1 MNMVKS
7 RGSVRIVTKSGK
19 SSIGSIFKWDDNEGV
34 GGFNHRVL
42 FGFTKS
48 SKLNSTTYQISLFK
62 LRLFLIRLK

>member
-1 MNMVKS
+1 MKLINS
-7 RGSVRIVTKSGK
+7 RGSFRVVTKSGK
-19 SSIGSIFKWDDNEGV
+19 SSIGSILKWDDNEGV

-48 SKLNSTTYQISLFK
+48 SKLNSTIYQISLFK